1 MLRKTKLGVLVER
14 IATLSDGILFLETVS
29 KGETMAFIIEM
40 NHLRLDAG
48 LKTDGEI
55 IANQQTGEMEYSY
68 VSELIYAKIGRSIQA
83 GSNYTMNYTGEF
95 YKSINISE
103 ITEDLFQLDAD
114 PIKDD
119 GTNLFEVYGR
129 EILGLSDNEKTE
141 LAHFMKPIFIKLIRQ
156 HLAA

>member
-1 MLRKTKLGVLVER
+1 MLRKTKLGVLIER
-14 IATLSDGILFLETVS
+14 IATLSDGILFFETVS

-55 IANQQTGEMEYSY
+55 IADLEWGEDSY
-68 VSELIYAKIGRSIQA
+68 TYTSQKKYAEIGRIIDA

-114 PIKDD
+114 PIKND
-119 GTNLFEVYGR
+119 GTNLFAVYGR
-129 EILGLSDNEKTE
+129 EILGLSDNDKTE
-141 LAHFMKPIFIKLIRQ
+141 LAHFMKPIFIQLIRQ